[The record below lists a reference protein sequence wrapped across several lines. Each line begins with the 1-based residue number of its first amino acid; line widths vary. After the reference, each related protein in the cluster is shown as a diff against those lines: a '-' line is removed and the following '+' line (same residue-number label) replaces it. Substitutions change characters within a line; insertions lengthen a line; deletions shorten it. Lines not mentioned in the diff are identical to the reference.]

1 MPSIPSALH
10 AAVESTKYEER
21 AMTSIEQLKVADKTG
36 GAPCSAGVNGPTD
49 EGGAAALTPLEV
61 ALISAYRRGNSRR
74 RVKWEAITIVGMPM
88 KWGFYD
94 PAKRHF
100 HVVLFD
106 YDRDR
111 FHERVD
117 AAMGVINE

>member
-1 MPSIPSALH
+1 
-10 AAVESTKYEER
+10 
-21 AMTSIEQLKVADKTG
+21 MTSTV
-36 GAPCSAGVNGPTD
+36 
-49 EGGAAALTPLEV
+49 ALTQLEL

-74 RVKWEAITIVGMPM
+74 RVKWEPRTEVGSLM

-94 PAKRHF
+94 RIKRHF

-111 FHERVD
+111 FHKRVD
-117 AAMGVINE
+117 AAMEVVNAR

>member
-1 MPSIPSALH
+1 MDGGGSA
-10 AAVESTKYEER
+10 APT
-21 AMTSIEQLKVADKTG
+21 QL
-36 GAPCSAGVNGPTD
+36 
-49 EGGAAALTPLEV
+49 EM

-74 RVKWEAITIVGMPM
+74 RVKWEPRILVGAPM
-88 KWGFYD
+88 QWGFYN

-100 HVVLFD
+100 HVVLVD

-117 AAMGVINE
+117 AAMEACRD

>member
-1 MPSIPSALH
+1 MSA
-10 AAVESTKYEER
+10 AASVGT
-21 AMTSIEQLKVADKTG
+21 V
-36 GAPCSAGVNGPTD
+36 
-49 EGGAAALTPLEV
+49 ALTPLEQ

-74 RVKWEAITIVGMPM
+74 RVKWEPRTLVGAPM
-88 KWGFYD
+88 QWGFYN

-111 FHERVD
+111 FHERVG
-117 AAMGVINE
+117 AAMGVVNAG

>member
-1 MPSIPSALH
+1 
-10 AAVESTKYEER
+10 
-21 AMTSIEQLKVADKTG
+21 MTSTVAL
-36 GAPCSAGVNGPTD
+36 A
-49 EGGAAALTPLEV
+49 PLEL
-61 ALISAYRRGNSRR
+61 ALISAYQRGNSRR
-74 RVKWEAITIVGMPM
+74 RVKWEPRTEVGSLM

-100 HVVLFD
+100 HVVMVD

-117 AAMGVINE
+117 AAMEVVNAG